1 MGHCLHSSNGQQNRE
16 GHGLNTRFHG
26 FNARRSH
33 RNHVLQSCRITCV
46 SLAHARRN
54 ANGIEKEA
62 ESINRKTGKHKIKK
76 QFLDELEQDLLHYQ
90 KTHPNAD
97 YNDLLTQFGE
107 PSEIQNMVSYHSLTK
122 LHPRNMILYWCSFSV
137 FFIILIILIWLTI
150 QHVCAMREYA
160 DGYYVEYFEEDNK
173 NIQNINPINGK
184 PDPTPVQEIT
194 FD

>member
-1 MGHCLHSSNGQQNRE
+1 MQRNITKKYLRQI
-16 GHGLNTRFHG
+16 
-26 FNARRSH
+26 RR
-33 RNHVLQSCRITCV
+33 LY
-46 SLAHARRN
+46 
-54 ANGIEKEA
+54 K
-62 ESINRKTGKHKIKK
+62 GKHKIKK
-76 QFLDELEQDLLHYQ
+76 NFLDELEQDLLHYQ

-107 PSEIQNMVSYHSLTK
+107 PSEIQNM
-122 LHPRNMILYWCSFSV
+122 
-137 FFIILIILIWLTI
+137 LTI

-173 NIQNINPINGK
+173 NIQNINPINGN

>member
-1 MGHCLHSSNGQQNRE
+1 MQRNITKKYLRQI
-16 GHGLNTRFHG
+16 
-26 FNARRSH
+26 RR
-33 RNHVLQSCRITCV
+33 LY
-46 SLAHARRN
+46 
-54 ANGIEKEA
+54 K
-62 ESINRKTGKHKIKK
+62 GKHKTKK
-76 QFLDELEQDLLHYQ
+76 NFLDELEQYLLHYQ

>member
-1 MGHCLHSSNGQQNRE
+1 MQRNITKKYLRQI
-16 GHGLNTRFHG
+16 
-26 FNARRSH
+26 RR
-33 RNHVLQSCRITCV
+33 LY
-46 SLAHARRN
+46 
-54 ANGIEKEA
+54 K
-62 ESINRKTGKHKIKK
+62 GKHKIKK

-107 PSEIQNMVSYHSLTK
+107 PSEIQNMFSYHSLTK

-160 DGYYVEYFEEDNK
+160 DGYYVEY
-173 NIQNINPINGK
+173 
-184 PDPTPVQEIT
+184 
-194 FD
+194 

>member
-1 MGHCLHSSNGQQNRE
+1 MQ
-16 GHGLNTRFHG
+16 
-26 FNARRSH
+26 
-33 RNHVLQSCRITCV
+33 RNITKKYLRQIRI
-46 SLAHARRN
+46 LY
-54 ANGIEKEA
+54 K
-62 ESINRKTGKHKIKK
+62 GKHKIKK
-76 QFLDELEQDLLHYQ
+76 IFLDELEQDLLHYQ

-160 DGYYVEYFEEDNK
+160 DGYYVEYFEEYNK

>member
-1 MGHCLHSSNGQQNRE
+1 MQRNITKKYLRQI
-16 GHGLNTRFHG
+16 
-26 FNARRSH
+26 RR
-33 RNHVLQSCRITCV
+33 LY
-46 SLAHARRN
+46 
-54 ANGIEKEA
+54 K
-62 ESINRKTGKHKIKK
+62 GKHKIKK
-76 QFLDELEQDLLHYQ
+76 NFLDELEQDLLHYQ

-122 LHPRNMILYWCSFSV
+122 LHPRNMILYWCTFSV
-137 FFIILIILIWLTI
+137 FFIILFILICLTI
-150 QHVCAMREYA
+150 NHLCAMREYA